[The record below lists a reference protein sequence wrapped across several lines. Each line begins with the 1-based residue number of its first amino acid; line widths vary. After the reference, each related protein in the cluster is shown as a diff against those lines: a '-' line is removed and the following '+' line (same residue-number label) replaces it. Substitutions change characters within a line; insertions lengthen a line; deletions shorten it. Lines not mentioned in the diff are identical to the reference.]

1 MTAVSSVSS
10 TAPPRAVESLGRLV
24 PPLGAVAAGAGPVLL
39 LGFSQGGY
47 PVHVV
52 AGYGVALWWLL
63 LVGILTRA
71 IPRPSPTT
79 LGWVALAAVVS
90 LSLWG
95 GASLT
100 WSADPERGLTEV
112 ARAIVAGGSLL
123 LGMSAVRAGHGRAL
137 AGGVLVGLTIVVG
150 AAVLSRLIP
159 TLVPSTAETGA
170 FLPATRNRLAWPLN
184 YWNTIAAACAMAIP
198 LGLAL
203 ATRARSP
210 WWSGLAVAPIPLL
223 ALGLAYT
230 LSRGGILALGAGLV
244 AAVAVTA
251 PRPVLLRTLVA
262 PAIASAIVLWI
273 GAGSDALADVVGG
286 AEQSEAGRRTLVV
299 ILLATVGVFLIQSG
313 MSSADAARWT
323 PRIPRTS
330 RRTFVATSTVLGVAV
345 VAVALVAGAPD
356 RATDGW
362 DRFRAP
368 LVETGTEDLNN
379 ADRLGSVSSNGRHQ
393 MWSAA
398 TDAFSAHPVRGL
410 GLGSWESWWNPRRGD
425 AGFVRNAH
433 SQVFELLAETGV
445 VGALAFLVL
454 LAAPLAAAFGAAIR
468 RRPRIR
474 DAVVVGPP
482 LAAFTVGVAIDWHWQ
497 ITALAVAALTLA
509 AVALSDDGRRHV
521 DVDRG
526 GRDPRPRWRSAVQAT
541 ALAVAALGSIAVLA
555 VALVAPQAVQASRD
569 AAARGDLTAAARA
582 ADDGAAAASFAAT
595 PVLQRALVAE
605 QAGDLDAALVA
616 ATEATRRSPEDWRPW
631 FVVARVATALGHHDR
646 AVRAFREA
654 RRLNPRS
661 ALLR

>member
-1 MTAVSSVSS
+1 MTAVSTVSS
-10 TAPPRAVESLGRLV
+10 TAPPRAAESLGRLV

-63 LVGILTRA
+63 LVGILTRG
-71 IPRPSPTT
+71 IPRPSPTR
-79 LGWVALAAVVS
+79 LGWAALAAVVV
-90 LSLWG
+90 LAAWG
-95 GASLT
+95 GMSLN

-123 LGMSAVRAGHGRAL
+123 LGMSVVRAGQGRAL
-137 AGGVLVGLTIVVG
+137 AGGVLAGLTVVVG

-159 TLVPSTAETGA
+159 GLVPGTAETGA
-170 FLPATRNRLAWPLN
+170 FLPTTRNRLAWPLN
-184 YWNTIAAACAMAIP
+184 YWNTIAAAAAMAIP
-198 LGLAL
+198 LGLTL
-203 ATRARSP
+203 AVRARSP

-223 ALGLAYT
+223 GLGLAYT
-230 LSRGGILALGAGLV
+230 LSRGGIVALGVGL
-244 AAVAVTA
+244 AMAVAVTA

-262 PAIASAIVLWI
+262 PAIASAIVLWV
-273 GAGSDALADVVGG
+273 GLGSDALTDVAGG
-286 AEQSEAGRRTLVV
+286 AAQSDAGRRALLVAV
-299 ILLATVGVFLIQSG
+299 VATVGLFLVQSG
-313 MSSADAARWT
+313 LASADAARWT

-330 RRTFVATSTVLGVAV
+330 RRTFAVLCAVATVA
-345 VAVALVAGAPD
+345 AVGGAFAAGAPD
-356 RATDGW
+356 RIADGW

-368 LVETGTEDLNN
+368 LVETGASNLNN
-379 ADRLGSVSSNGRHQ
+379 ADRLGSISGNGRYQ

-398 TDAFSAHPVRGL
+398 TDAFGAHPVRGL

-433 SQVFELLAETGV
+433 SQVFELLAETGLT
-445 VGALAFLVL
+445 GAVAFLVL
-454 LAAPLAAAFGAAIR
+454 LAAPLAAAFGAAVR
-468 RRPRIR
+468 RRPRVP
-474 DAVVVGPP
+474 DAALVGPP
-482 LAAFTVGVAIDWHWQ
+482 LAAFAIGVAIDWHWQ

-509 AVALSDDGRRHV
+509 AVALADDGRRREDAERV
-521 DVDRG
+521 A
-526 GRDPRPRWRSAVQAT
+526 RPRWRTGAQ
-541 ALAVAALGSIAVLA
+541 ALALGAVALGSIAVLA

-569 AAARGDLTAAARA
+569 AAARGDLTGAARA
-582 ADDGAAAASFAAT
+582 ADDGAAAASFAAS

-605 QAGDLDAALVA
+605 QAGDLDGALSAAS
-616 ATEATRRSPEDWRPW
+616 EATRRTPKDWRPW
-631 FVVARVATALGHHDR
+631 FVVARVAAAQGDHGR

-661 ALLR
+661 PLLR

>member
-1 MTAVSSVSS
+1 MPAVSTVSS
-10 TAPPRAVESLGRLV
+10 TAPPRVAESLGRLV

-79 LGWVALAAVVS
+79 LGWVALTAVV
-90 LSLWG
+90 LLTVWG
-95 GASLT
+95 GASLS

-123 LGMSAVRAGHGRAL
+123 LGMSAVRAGQGRAL

-159 TLVPSTAETGA
+159 SLVPSTAETGA

-198 LGLAL
+198 LGLTL

-223 ALGLAYT
+223 VLGLAYT
-230 LSRGGILALGAGLV
+230 LSRGGVLALGVGLV
-244 AAVAVTA
+244 TAVAVTA
-251 PRPVLLRTLVA
+251 PRPVLLRTMA
-262 PAIASAIVLWI
+262 TPAIASAIVLWS
-273 GAGSDALADVVGG
+273 GLGTDALTDVTGG
-286 AEQSEAGRRTLVV
+286 AAQSDAGRRTLIVAV
-299 ILLATVGVFLIQSG
+299 IASVGLFLVQSG
-313 MSSADAARWT
+313 LASADAARWT
-323 PRIPRTS
+323 PRIPRSS
-330 RRTFVATSTVLGVAV
+330 RRTFVLLC
-345 VAVALVAGAPD
+345 AVAAVIVAGGALAAGAPD
-356 RATDGW
+356 RVADGW

-368 LVETGTEDLNN
+368 LVETGPGNLHN
-379 ADRLGSVSSNGRHQ
+379 ADRLGSVSSNGRYQ

-398 TDAFSAHPVRGL
+398 TAAFSAHPVRGI

-433 SQVFELLAETGV
+433 SQVFELLAEVGV
-445 VGALAFLVL
+445 VGALAFLAL
-454 LAAPLAAAFGAAIR
+454 LAMPLAAAVGAAVR
-468 RRPRIR
+468 RRPRVP
-474 DAVVVGPP
+474 DAVLVGPP
-482 LAAFTVGVAIDWHWQ
+482 LAAFAVGVVIDWHWQ

-509 AVALSDDGRRHV
+509 AVALADDGRRRE
-521 DVDRG
+521 DLDR
-526 GRDPRPRWRSAVQAT
+526 PATPRWRT
-541 ALAVAALGSIAVLA
+541 ALQASLLAAVAFGSIAVLA
-555 VALVAPQAVQASRD
+555 VALIAPQAVQASRD
-569 AAARGDLTAAARA
+569 AAGRGDLAAAARA
-582 ADDGAAAASFAAT
+582 ADDGAAAASFAAS
-595 PVLQRALVAE
+595 PVLQRALIAE
-605 QAGDLDAALVA
+605 QAGDLDGALTA
-616 ATEATRRSPEDWRPW
+616 ATEATRRTPKDWRPW
-631 FVVARVATALGHHDR
+631 FVVARVATAQGDHGR

-661 ALLR
+661 PLLR

>member
-1 MTAVSSVSS
+1 MPVVSTVSS
-10 TAPPRAVESLGRLV
+10 TAPPRALESLGRLV

-63 LVGILTRA
+63 LVGIVTRA

-79 LGWVALAAVVS
+79 LGWVALTAVV
-90 LSLWG
+90 LLTVWG
-95 GASLT
+95 GATLS

-123 LGMSAVRAGHGRAL
+123 LGMSAVRAGQGRAL

-159 TLVPSTAETGA
+159 SLVPSTAETGA

-198 LGLAL
+198 LGLTL

-223 ALGLAYT
+223 VLGLAYT
-230 LSRGGILALGAGLV
+230 LSRGGILALAVGLAV
-244 AAVAVTA
+244 TVAVTA
-251 PRPVLLRTLVA
+251 PRPVVLRTMVA
-262 PAIASAIVLWI
+262 PAIAGAIVLWV
-273 GAGSDALADVVGG
+273 GLGPDALTDVVGG
-286 AEQSEAGRRTLVV
+286 VDQRDAGRRALIVV
-299 ILLATVGVFLIQSG
+299 ALATVGLFLVQSG
-313 MSSADAARWT
+313 LSSADAARWT
-323 PRIPRTS
+323 PRIPRSS
-330 RRTFVATSTVLGVAV
+330 RRTFAALCAVVTV
-345 VAVALVAGAPD
+345 VAVGGAVAAGAPD
-356 RATDGW
+356 RVGDGW

-368 LVETGTEDLNN
+368 LVESGTDNLNN
-379 ADRLGSVSSNGRHQ
+379 ADRLGSISSNGRYQ

-398 TDAFSAHPVRGL
+398 TDAFSAHPVKGL

-433 SQVFELLAETGV
+433 SQVFELLAETGI

-454 LAAPLAAAFGAAIR
+454 LAAPLVAGFGAAIR
-468 RRPRIR
+468 RRPRVP
-474 DAVVVGPP
+474 DAVLVAPP
-482 LAAFTVGVAIDWHWQ
+482 LAAFAVGVAVDWHWQ

-509 AVALSDDGRRHV
+509 AVALADDGRRR
-521 DVDRG
+521 DDTDRAA
-526 GRDPRPRWRSAVQAT
+526 PPRWRTVVQAV
-541 ALAVAALGSIAVLA
+541 ALAAVALGSIAVLA
-555 VALVAPQAVQASRD
+555 AALVAPQAVQASRD
-569 AAARGDLTAAARA
+569 AVARGDLATAAHA
-582 ADDGAAAASFAAT
+582 ADEGAAAASFAAS

-605 QAGDLDAALVA
+605 QAGDLDAALAA
-616 ATEATRRSPEDWRPW
+616 ATEATRRIPKDWRPW
-631 FVVARVATALGHHDR
+631 FVVARVSTALSDHDR

-661 ALLR
+661 PLLR